1 MAEKLGL
8 FSQLVFGDWSE
19 RATINRNAEELSA
32 VGANVDE
39 LRRVARRQA
48 DEILKLRAMFM
59 GIVDVLEQKAGVQR
73 TDLEDAVDAAWAKLN
88 PAPPPDVQTP
98 QAGTTGDPYRGT
110 VGEASAAEIDAAKAL
125 LATAQEHH
133 FSRRFLEARAVYQQ
147 IVEQYGNTKHANTAR
162 DQLKNLRNA

>member
-8 FSQLVFGDWSE
+8 FSQLLFGDWSE

-32 VGANVDE
+32 VGADVEE

-59 GIVDVLEQKAGVQR
+59 GIVDVLENKAGVQR
-73 TDLEDAVDAAWAKLN
+73 SELEDAVEAAWAKLN
-88 PAPPPDVQTP
+88 PAAQPSIQPPPSDP
-98 QAGTTGDPYRGT
+98 SGDPYRGDS
-110 VGEASAAEIDAAKAL
+110 GEPSPAEIDAAKAL
-125 LATAQEHH
+125 LKTAQDHH

-147 IVEQYGNTKHANTAR
+147 IVEQYGRTKQASVAR